1 MFNINLFKS
10 SILVTILIL
19 SNSWIDFKTNA
30 QCPGGSCQ
38 VPSSYA
44 QTAPF
49 IPQNYGDETIVV
61 SKDIANKIRAASVI
75 TMGTTDSSGTSR
87 GSGTLFVYNQSVGV
101 LTAGHVVENS
111 SYAYIRLKD
120 KTIRCK
126 VLNYDRNTDWA
137 ILEPESDQ
145 EELIQYAVPLVSTN
159 PNPGERL
166 ILAGY
171 GTGQTVRL
179 WNGALI
185 RYTYAMNKRG
195 DWMVTQYAARPGD
208 SGGGIFTQRGELV
221 GNIWGTDGRQTYGTW
236 IGATGISN
244 ICFFWRKPDQGIF
257 GNWRERRNPPQNAP
271 IVPPPSS
278 NQNPVPTPPQEEKP
292 SAPPKDNPP
301 EQPPQTQPPQVEAK
315 PDPKPQDQP
324 EKAPITII
332 VERSLKWSGIV
343 AVAVISAI
351 VTVLLLSALY
361 ILSIF
366 FSRKSTT
373 QIP

>member
-1 MFNINLFKS
+1 MFHINFFKS
-10 SILVTILIL
+10 SILITILIL

-38 VPSSYA
+38 VPNSYA

-49 IPQNYGDETIVV
+49 ISQNYGDESIAV
-61 SKDIANKIRAASVI
+61 SKEIANKIRAASVI
-75 TMGTTDSSGTSR
+75 IGATDSSGTSR

-101 LTAGHVVENS
+101 LTAGHIVENCT
-111 SYAYIRLKD
+111 YAYIRFKG

-126 VLNYDRNTDWA
+126 VLNHDRNTDWA
-137 ILEPESDQ
+137 VLEPESDQ
-145 EELIQYAVPLVSTN
+145 EELIQYAVPLVTTN

-171 GTGQTVRL
+171 GSGEAVRL

-185 RYTYAMNKRG
+185 SYTYAMNKRG

-244 ICFFWRKPDQGIF
+244 ICFFWRKPGQGIL

-271 IVPPPSS
+271 VIPPPSN
-278 NQNPVPTPPQEEKP
+278 NQNPVPPPPQEEKP
-292 SAPPKDNPP
+292 STPPKENPP
-301 EQPPQTQPPQVEAK
+301 EQSPQTQPPQVETK
-315 PDPKPQDQP
+315 PDPKPQEQP